1 MMSSMLR
8 RNRLPLAI
16 VLCGAAL
23 SACLFAGVR
32 ACEQGRWAP
41 SGASHCSWMVLLAGL
56 VFTGLLAKYLIDNA
70 GRVEVGEDLVR
81 ERSRELRQTNVALR
95 DSEAKYRTIF
105 ESLEDLYYQTD
116 AQGILRVL
124 SPSITRLGGW
134 KVEELVGRPFTDFYE
149 ESQDREELMALLRRQ
164 KYVKDYEVRLRK
176 KDGSLLQV
184 SVGAQLLFDD
194 EGCFSGVA
202 GILRDISERKET
214 EAALL
219 RAKQEWERT
228 FHSVPDLVAIIDPEH
243 RIIRA
248 NRAMAEWLGLTP
260 DECVGLSCSEHV
272 HGSLQAPA
280 FCPHAKTLADGQ
292 EHVAEVHEER
302 TGMDLVVSTTPLR
315 DEDGRMIGTV
325 HVARD
330 ITERKRAVE
339 RIRLANQQLEEA
351 TARANEMALAAES
364 ANSAK
369 SEFLANMSHEIRT
382 PMNGI
387 IGMTGLLLETELTA
401 EQREYAEI
409 VRKSGEV
416 LLSLVNDILD
426 FSKIEARKIELEIL
440 DFDLATTVEDTV
452 EIFGPKAHEKGL
464 ELVCHID
471 PGVPSVFR
479 GDPGRLRQIISNLV
493 GNAVKFTEA
502 GEIAVQVSVA
512 GKDRGRTVL
521 RFEVRDTGIGIG
533 PDGLQV
539 LFSPFTQGDG
549 STTRRFGGTG
559 LGLSISKQLVEL
571 MGGKIGV
578 ESDEGKGSTFWFTVP
593 LERRANGEKA
603 SLTPFDG
610 SIAKILVVDD
620 NRTSRLLAAT
630 LLRSWGCAVAEATD
644 GPAALSELKEA
655 ARNNTP
661 YRAALLDVQMP
672 GMDGETL
679 AARIKADPEIA
690 VTHLVMM
697 TSLGRRPTVDGLL
710 GSLSKPIRRA
720 QLYATLAPAFRL
732 GQGPISPEPPEK
744 PAAAPWPIHP
754 GRILVVEDNPVNQIV
769 AVKILE
775 KLGCRADVAG
785 DGGEALTIL
794 RRIPYDLVLMDCQ
807 MPQMDGFE
815 AARRIRKGEAGPDR
829 VRIPIVA
836 MTARAMQGDREKC
849 LASGM
854 NDYVPKPVDSILLA
868 QVLEQ
873 WLTHDANPRPDEA
886 CGTPCRSDDSKV
898 AVFDSKVLDDRL
910 MGDAEVI
917 GEIVDLFLED
927 TPRRIEVLKRLAA
940 GGDLEGAGREAHS
953 IKGAAAGIGGEALK
967 IAASEVEKAWLEGD
981 AARMVAAAPAIE
993 IRFDE
998 LRQALSSIRRPQRPS
1013 P

>member
-1 MMSSMLR
+1 MSSILR
-8 RNRLPLAI
+8 RNRLPAAI
-16 VLCGAAL
+16 ILCSAAL
-23 SACLFAGVR
+23 SASLFTAVR
-32 ACEQGRWAP
+32 ACEQGKWCLTGVA
-41 SGASHCSWMVLLAGL
+41 HCSWIVLLAGL
-56 VFTGLLAKYLIDNA
+56 ILTGLLAKYLIDSI
-70 GRVEVGEDLVR
+70 GRTKAGEDLVR

-95 DSEAKYRTIF
+95 DSETKYRTIF

-124 SPSITRLGGW
+124 SPSVSRLGGW
-134 KVEELVGRPFTDFYE
+134 KAEELVGRPATDVYE
-149 ESQDREELMALLRRQ
+149 DPQDREDLMALLRKE
-164 KYVKDYEVRLRK
+164 KYVKDYEVRLKK
-176 KDGSLLQV
+176 KDGSFLQV
-184 SVGAQLLFDD
+184 SVGAKLLFDD
-194 EGCFSGVA
+194 EGRFSGVA
-202 GILRDISERKET
+202 GVLRDISERKET
-214 EAALL
+214 EAVLL

-228 FHSVPDLVAIIDPEH
+228 FNSVMDLVAIIDPEH
-243 RIIRA
+243 RIVRA
-248 NRAMAEWLGLTP
+248 NRAMAEWLGVTP
-260 DECVGLSCSEHV
+260 DECVGLSCFEKV
-272 HGSLQAPA
+272 HGSSLAPA
-280 FCPHAKTLADGQ
+280 FCSQVETLSDGQ
-292 EHVAEVHEER
+292 EHVADVHEER
-302 TGMDLVVSTTPLR
+302 TGRDLFITTTPLR

-330 ITERKRAVE
+330 VTERKRAVE
-339 RIRLANQQLEEA
+339 RIRLTNRRLKEA
-351 TARANEMALAAES
+351 MARANEMALAAEG
-364 ANSAK
+364 ANRAK

-409 VRKSGEV
+409 VRRSSEV

-440 DFDLATTVEDTV
+440 DFDLPTTMEDTV
-452 EIFGPKAHEKGL
+452 ELFGPKAHEKGL

-471 PGVPSVFR
+471 AGVPSFLR
-479 GDPGRLRQIISNLV
+479 GDPGRLSQIISNLV

-502 GEIAVQVSVA
+502 GEITVQVSAA
-512 GKDRGRTVL
+512 GEDRGRPL
-521 RFEVRDTGIGIG
+521 IRFEVRDTGIGIG
-533 PDGLQV
+533 SDGLQV

-571 MGGKIGV
+571 MGGRIGV
-578 ESDEGKGSTFWFTVP
+578 ESDEGRGSTFWFTLP
-593 LERRANGEKA
+593 LERRANGEKP

-610 SIAKILVVDD
+610 AIAKILVVDD
-620 NRTSRLLAAT
+620 NRTSRLLATT
-630 LLRSWGCAVAEATD
+630 LLRSWGCAVAEAAD
-644 GPAALSELKEA
+644 GPAGLSELREA
-655 ARNNTP
+655 ARNGIP

-679 AARIKADPEIA
+679 AARIKEDPEIA
-690 VTHLVMM
+690 ATHLVMM

-720 QLYATLAPAFRL
+720 QLYATLAPAFRR
-732 GQGPISPEPPEK
+732 GQMPISPENPEK
-744 PAAAPWPIHP
+744 HTAPGPLHP
-754 GRILVVEDNPVNQIV
+754 GRILVVEDNAVNQIV

-785 DGGEALTIL
+785 DGSEAIAVL

-815 AARRIRKGEAGPDR
+815 ATLRIRSGEAGPDR
-829 VRIPIVA
+829 ERIPIIA
-836 MTARAMQGDREKC
+836 MTARAMQGDREQC

-868 QVLEQ
+868 QVLER
-873 WLTHDANPRPDEA
+873 WLTDGADPRPNEA
-886 CGTPCRSDDSKV
+886 AAIPTGADDSKV
-898 AVFDSKVLDDRL
+898 AVFDGKALDDRL
-910 MGDAEVI
+910 MGDAELI

-940 GGDLEGAGREAHS
+940 EGDLEGAGREAHS
-953 IKGAAAGIGGEALK
+953 IKGAAAGISGEALK
-967 IAASEVEKAWLEGD
+967 MAASEVEKAWLEGD
-981 AARMVAAAPAIE
+981 AERMVAMAPAIE

-998 LRQALSSIRRPQRPS
+998 LRQALASIRRPERPS